1 MPESAPDAR
10 VLKQRIIPKFLLD
23 GERLV
28 KFVRFHDNRRQA
40 GNPVSTAKVY
50 DAYGVDELLFLDI
63 AATAAG
69 RVALINVI
77 ERVAREVFMP
87 LGVGGGIR
95 SLDDVNE
102 LLRAGADKVS
112 VTTAPLVDSDFV
124 RSAAHRFGDQCI
136 TVGIDYREV
145 KPGQRRVFSHGGTV
159 RHEHDPIE
167 WALRMQD
174 SSAGEIVLSSIDRD
188 GTMSGYDYELL
199 TRAVE
204 TLEIPV
210 IAAGGAG
217 SLEDCE
223 RALATGA
230 SGIAVSS
237 MFLFTDHSPIKTR
250 SFLRSRGANVRA
262 SRSSR
267 N

>member
-1 MPESAPDAR
+1 

-28 KFVRFHDNRRQA
+28 KFVRFHESRRQA

-50 DAYGVDELLFLDI
+50 DAYGVDEMIFLDI

-87 LGVGGGIR
+87 LSVGGGIR

-112 VTTAPLVDSDFV
+112 VTTAPLMDATFV
-124 RSAAHRFGDQCI
+124 RAAAQRFGDQCI
-136 TVGIDYREV
+136 TVGVDYREV
-145 KPGQRRVFSHGGTV
+145 EPGRFRVFSHGGTQA
-159 RHEHDPIE
+159 HDHDPLD
-167 WALRMQD
+167 WARRMQD
-174 SSAGEIVLSSIDRD
+174 SNAGEIVLTSIDRD
-188 GTMSGYDYELL
+188 GTRNGYDCDLL
-199 TRAVE
+199 QRAVE
-204 TLEIPV
+204 LLEVPV
-210 IAAGGAG
+210 IASGGAG
-217 SLEDCE
+217 SLEDCQ
-223 RALATGA
+223 RALATGV

-237 MFLFTDHSPIKTR
+237 MFFFTDHSPIKTR
-250 SFLRSRGANVRA
+250 SFLRSRGTNVRA